1 MVYGSVIRKKMHL
14 FSTSDSL
21 VDKVIHFT
29 VWLIREATCKAS
41 THRKFFFCSDAYFS

>member
-1 MVYGSVIRKKMHL
+1 MVYESVIRKKMHL

-29 VWLIREATCKAS
+29 VWLNS
-41 THRKFFFCSDAYFS
+41 